1 MEVSVFCQT
10 WQNVDMKL
18 DGGDIAAAA
27 AAAAMVHLS
36 RQRRCAEMQ
45 CVGKAMLLLREA
57 KE

>member
-27 AAAAMVHLS
+27 AAAAIGASFMPA
-36 RQRRCAEMQ
+36 QMRRNAVCWKGN
-45 CVGKAMLLLREA
+45 VLPREA